1 MVFLVNG
8 ETTFRRGWFFLFQ
21 DCREED
27 CRIIGIKPSNTQ
39 FTESSSANLLA
50 RPNTILH
57 IIGEAYDTVAV
68 YDGNCTKTR
77 GCGGRKVGQSKRV
90 TENFADRRK
99 RNTAIEI
106 IN

>member
-39 FTESSSANLLA
+39 FTKSSSVNPLA
-50 RPNTILH
+50 RPNAILH
-57 IIGEAYDTVAV
+57 IIGYAYDTAAV

-77 GCGGRKVGQSKRV
+77 ISGDRKVGQSKRIS
-90 TENFADRRK
+90 ENFADRGK